1 MEAKRFNADRFWVF
15 RFFGVGIWLFLACS
29 CSRSTQYQVP
39 MQTNDGWQTASLS
52 EVGME
57 PARMEALMAALEE
70 HPDHWIH
77 SMLVVKDGKLVFE
90 TYFPGEDLDL
100 SDMGNGLASKYQK
113 FDRDSLHCMA
123 SVSKSITS
131 ILMGIAIDRGLVE
144 SVQDPMLGYFPEYS
158 HLSDV
163 VKDEITIEDMLT
175 MSSGLPWSEAAPY
188 DDPRND
194 LAAMLMADDPIAFVL
209 SKETVANPGTV
220 FIYNSGTTNL
230 LGEII
235 HRASGKTLLDYAAQN
250 LFDPLGIESYAWYPF
265 PNATDMMVA
274 SSTLYLRPRD
284 MAKIGQLYLDGG
296 VWNGKQVVSEDWV
309 SRSIQES
316 IGMVASESSMPDLN
330 PAYGYQWWLGTF
342 STGNTATYFAAGYGG
357 QFIFVL
363 PEPRMVIVFTAGG
376 FDADNYDAVV
386 QIVNQFLLPAAG
398 R

>member
-1 MEAKRFNADRFWVF
+1 V
-15 RFFGVGIWLFLACS
+15 
-29 CSRSTQYQVP
+29 
-39 MQTNDGWQTASLS
+39 QTKDGWQTAALS
-52 EVGME
+52 DVGMD
-57 PARMEALMAALEE
+57 PLRIEALMSALEE
-70 HPDHWIH
+70 QSDHWIH

-90 TYFPGEDLDL
+90 AYFPGEDLDL
-100 SDMGNGLASKYQK
+100 SDLGNGLASKHQD

-131 ILMGIAIDRGLVE
+131 ILVGIAIEQGLVG
-144 SVQDPMLGYFPEYS
+144 SVQDSMFSYFPEYS
-158 HLSDV
+158 HLSDG
-163 VKDEITIEDMLT
+163 VKDRMTIEDMLT

-188 DDPRND
+188 DDARND
-194 LAAMLMADDPIAFVL
+194 LAAMLMAADPIAFVL
-209 SKETVANPGTV
+209 GTETVDEPGAV
-220 FIYNSGTTNL
+220 FLYNSGTTNL

-235 HRASGKTLLDYAAQN
+235 YRTSGMTLVDYAAQN
-250 LFDPLGIESYAWYPF
+250 LFEPLQIESYAWYPF
-265 PNATDMMVA
+265 PNAPDMMVA

-296 VWNGKQVVSEDWV
+296 VWNGKRVVAENWV
-309 SRSIQES
+309 SQSTQES
-316 IGMVASESSMPDLN
+316 IGMVASDSPVPDMN

-376 FDADNYDAVV
+376 FDADNYDALL
-386 QIVNQFLLPAAG
+386 QIVNQFILPATG